1 MKGRSR
7 FAIISGM
14 KIRYLLIFS
23 ALSFIPLQSA
33 ETKAHDIGY
42 GRPVVL
48 TPAPRFQKD
57 GLSHYTTPT
66 GEPVVFGTEV
76 IVKLS
81 GTATPEQIASKVH
94 AVKTE
99 ALSPSLW
106 LLYFDAGSDILKIV
120 EELQKTEGVVF
131 AQPNLHS
138 QRSGR

>member
-1 MKGRSR
+1 MKT
-7 FAIISGM
+7 
-14 KIRYLLIFS
+14 RYLLLLF
-23 ALSFIPLQSA
+23 ALSFIPAQSE

-42 GRPVVL
+42 GRPVIL
-48 TPAPRFQKD
+48 APAPVFKKD
-57 GLSHYTTPT
+57 GLKHYVTRT
-66 GEPVVFGTEV
+66 GETVVIGNEV

-106 LLYFDAGSDILKIV
+106 LLYFDAGSDILKMV